1 MATTGNNKLT
11 ALITG
16 ASAGIGRDYA
26 RYLAA
31 RDYDLVLT
39 ARRVERLEE
48 LAVELKKA
56 FGTKVTVLPMD
67 LVDPD
72 APSQL
77 ATAIKRRRLKI
88 DYLVNNAG
96 YSIAGK
102 FAKSPWQV
110 HRDMIQVMMT
120 AVTELCHIFAPLMA
134 ERGFGRIVNVASV
147 AAFLPGS
154 PGATLYSPV
163 KAYVMRL
170 SQSLAREYQV
180 RGVNI
185 IALCPGY
192 TWSELHDVDGTRDRM
207 NRMPKFVWLE
217 APRVVNDAHVAVET
231 GKGPVIING
240 LLYRFLSVV
249 FQVIPDNWMNALSR
263 GTQSQQ
269 KEPPSPKAK
278 PSGKKPSGKKP
289 SGKKPASKATS
300 KKSSSKKQG
309 SKKLGSK
316 KLGSKKPEPKKPEPK
331 TPKPKT

>member
-1 MATTGNNKLT
+1 
-11 ALITG
+11 
-16 ASAGIGRDYA
+16 
-26 RYLAA
+26 
-31 RDYDLVLT
+31 
-39 ARRVERLEE
+39 
-48 LAVELKKA
+48 
-56 FGTKVTVLPMD
+56 
-67 LVDPD
+67 
-72 APSQL
+72 
-77 ATAIKRRRLKI
+77 
-88 DYLVNNAG
+88 
-96 YSIAGK
+96 
-102 FAKSPWQV
+102 
-110 HRDMIQVMMT
+110 
-120 AVTELCHIFAPLMA
+120 
-134 ERGFGRIVNVASV
+134 
-147 AAFLPGS
+147 
-154 PGATLYSPV
+154 
-163 KAYVMRL
+163 MRL

-263 GTQSQQ
+263 GKQSQQ

-278 PSGKKPSGKKP
+278 PSGKKPSDKKPSGKKP

-300 KKSSSKKQG
+300 KKSSAKKPG
-309 SKKLGSK
+309 SKTPKP
-316 KLGSKKPEPKKPEPK
+316 KKPGSKKPEPK